1 MHPPVRTALTLTGC
15 IAALVATGGM
25 AVLALRSTGA
35 PGTQQATAT
44 VVVDDNE
51 AGGTARL
58 TVLDAV
64 RIGAGGRSQ
73 TLPAGTE
80 FTTTSDTLAASFP
93 AAAADVSATGA
104 APGPTVGATL
114 SCDLL
119 VRLDGNQP
127 VIDLV
132 RCSRTTTTARG

>member
-1 MHPPVRTALTLTGC
+1 MPQRVRTALTLAGC
-15 IAALVATGGM
+15 LTALVATGGV
-25 AVLALRSTGA
+25 AVLALRSAGA
-35 PGTQQATAT
+35 PGTQETTAT
-44 VVVDDNE
+44 VVVDDNA

-58 TVLDAV
+58 TVLAAV
-64 RIGAGGRSQ
+64 HLGSASRGA

-80 FTTTSDTLAASFP
+80 FTTTSDTLSAALPGPRTAASAEP
-93 AAAADVSATGA
+93 S
-104 APGPTVGATL
+104 PPVGATL

-132 RCSRTTTTARG
+132 RCAPATTSARG